1 MDKKIIFAVG
11 GLVAVLV
18 VSAPFIFSAMK
29 ANDYNNLLNGIQ
41 DAKRRSGMW
50 IDGDHDNRRVET
62 YEEKYM
68 RGDYQDL

>member
-29 ANDYNNLLNGIQ
+29 ANDYNNLSNSIQ
-41 DAKRRSGMW
+41 DAKRRAGMW
-50 IDGDHDNRRVET
+50 IEEDHRGKKVET
-62 YEEKYM
+62 YEEKYL

>member
-18 VSAPFIFSAMK
+18 VSAPFIISAMK

-41 DAKRRSGMW
+41 DAKRRAGMW
-50 IDGDHDNRRVET
+50 IEEDHRNKRVET